1 VSVLTRTAIDR
12 LADRLAGATD
22 AAITAAVD
30 RRGPAIARAA
40 DRLRAAHPGT
50 PLDELARTA
59 IAERARLVAGAG
71 AVSALP
77 AILPGPGTAAEVGA
91 AIGDVS
97 FLTLTQVELVL
108 LLAHLYGRPLD
119 DHPARRLDVLMAL
132 GIEAGV
138 VKLRRDGGATVA
150 GQRYHREALRGAAAD
165 RLAKSVNRRLA
176 RQVAGRLARRRA
188 HIILGREIPVVGIGL
203 AAGYNL
209 WSTRKVGHAA
219 VDFFEHVADRAAA

>member
-1 VSVLTRTAIDR
+1 MSVLTRAAIDR
-12 LADRLAGATD
+12 VADRLAGATD
-22 AAITAAVD
+22 AAISTAVE

-40 DRLRAAHPGT
+40 DRLRAAHPGA
-50 PLDELARTA
+50 PLHELARTA
-59 IAERARLVAGAG
+59 TAERARLVAGAG

-108 LLAHLYGRPLD
+108 LLAHLYGRPLED
-119 DHPARRLDVLMAL
+119 QPARRLDVLMAL
-132 GIEAGV
+132 GVEAGV

-165 RLAKSVNRRLA
+165 RLAQAVNRRLA

-209 WSTRKVGHAA
+209 WSTRKVGRAA
-219 VDFFEHVADRAAA
+219 VDYFEHVADRAAA